1 MWAFRGVQYQGKAE
15 LAAMDVEALASTKV
29 RFGFNKLFRCTG
41 AKEYAA
47 KKLTTRE
54 EDRLDEALSKLK
66 ASERRK
72 DVLVCVFLL
81 VLYGAQTSE
90 PPLPSLHFH
99 GRRERKIRSHL
110 QGGDSGRDKLSS
122 AVL

>member
-1 MWAFRGVQYQGKAE
+1 MV
-15 LAAMDVEALASTKV
+15 ST
-29 RFGFNKLFRCTG
+29 LFRCTG

-81 VLYGAQTSE
+81 VLYGAQSSE
-90 PPLPSLHFH
+90 PPSP
-99 GRRERKIRSHL
+99 
-110 QGGDSGRDKLSS
+110 LSTS
-122 AVL
+122 TVGEKEKSDLICRVGTVGETNSVQQYWFSFTYPPPLSVL